1 MTGNFRTPTTPPSA
15 ADQLEHQLHI
25 IKTAQIE
32 LGKACAVLRHA
43 DRVNDAKRFEDLY
56 DHRFTAQEAVHP
68 MASAIHF
75 GPGLQTAPP
84 PAGFGR
90 KDELVW
96 TAIARLINA
105 VVCLAKAGSE
115 DRANEITCLVVSMFT
130 QEAFFNSVREASLDL
145 LMPRG
150 RFMLGSV

>member
-1 MTGNFRTPTTPPSA
+1 MPGNFPTSTTPPSA
-15 ADQLEHQLHI
+15 ADELEHQLHI
-25 IKTAQIE
+25 VKTAQIE

-75 GPGLQTAPP
+75 GPGLRTTPP

-90 KDELVW
+90 KDGLVW
-96 TAIARLINA
+96 TAIARLTNA
-105 VVCLAKAGSE
+105 VVCLAKAGSQ
-115 DRANEITCLVVSMFT
+115 DRADEITCLVMSVFT
-130 QEAFFNSVREASLDL
+130 QEAFFDSVREASLDL

-150 RFMLGSV
+150 RFVPRSV